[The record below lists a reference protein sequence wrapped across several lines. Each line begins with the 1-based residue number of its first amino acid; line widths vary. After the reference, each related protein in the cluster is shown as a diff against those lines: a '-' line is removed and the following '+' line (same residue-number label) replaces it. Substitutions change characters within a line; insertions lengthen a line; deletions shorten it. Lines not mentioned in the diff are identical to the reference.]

1 MDSSTRM
8 TVESYIGPGAR
19 NGNVLIYAKLNFCLW
34 RRINVAVRN
43 FVSSFGNFTLVFC
56 RWRCHWRYHNFE
68 FGVVS
73 TRRVMTIC
81 VTLTIMCI
89 ISITAIFKLPPHQQ
103 P

>member
-43 FVSSFGNFTLVFC
+43 FVSSFEFYSSVLPLALSLAISQFWIWSCEHKKGHDHLRHIDHNV
-56 RWRCHWRYHNFE
+56 YHQHNCN
-68 FGVVS
+68 
-73 TRRVMTIC
+73 I
-81 VTLTIMCI
+81 
-89 ISITAIFKLPPHQQ
+89 
-103 P
+103 